1 MHACMVYVSI
11 YISIYIYRLNIL
23 LRLLFPM
30 DYQCFFSCRCSPTN
44 EFKVRGRLGDD
55 NVCSKILSHSFKK
68 HNKSVY
74 VMCCKSDVARADD
87 VSRSYYYFISDNDVL
102 HHLREPRRTHTCC
115 FRMVDISKAGAERDI
130 SSTTSLRIEKDEG
143 PIDNGANAPDVVV
156 TKTHGQFDVWHL
168 EHRMP
173 MNVIVKFSQY
183 FRDVLCSVSPNPA
196 WDQVALRNVYHYRQ
210 EEAKR
215 LGEVKWIH
223 LAKFRT
229 EKDVIKDI
237 YAYDVL
243 DHFQTLAATDPAFN
257 ALVKSFKKW
266 RVEGLKP
273 GGEFSRGVLTCNMC
287 GSAYQEHEDFSDPDF
302 FPLIL
307 YEDGVTTT
315 KSMEVNGLTKEI
327 SAYYLVW
334 DRETPGSPSKWSA
347 WNIVPAVLVSQKL
360 HTEAIQRH
368 IVDFFV
374 KIFKDVK
381 IPLQDKE
388 TFIKPRVVLSMG
400 DWPSLA
406 KVNCVKGHGGK
417 RLCFHC
423 AYDFP
428 AQHKNFYGERVQHLS
443 YDHRVFANKARHKEE
458 FLQEARKVQDI
469 LDDFA
474 QRGEVPRKEM
484 EALEKKQQ
492 ETGNLGWSPLF
503 DLPSFNPLTCVV
515 PDWMHTHDEG
525 VAKYHVNEFTK
536 FLCDKAGYATFQ
548 DLQMFTSRWQNKR
561 KRGDDDRPRI
571 GELWR
576 KSDKGQNKGN
586 LCLKAAQVRDFVFI
600 LLAFAE
606 EVLEER
612 TQKELNC
619 GTLPDHIETLRLLA
633 ETYSL
638 VFTTNVWND
647 VMLHVLQELLDKHR
661 TSFYMLYRKSWPKS
675 HATMHYVDAIRAV
688 GSLKHYMCYAFESF
702 HQELISAWD
711 RSNKKSIDK
720 NGILHE
726 FVNFHRH
733 AWNEFKKSPE
743 GQRLIAADA

>member
-1 MHACMVYVSI
+1 MLVYIPVYPLL
-11 YISIYIYRLNIL
+11 YISISRHIYAYICIL
-23 LRLLFPM
+23 ITEETYLSIYVQIM
-30 DYQCFFSCRCSPTN
+30 QYQCFFSCRCSDTSAF
-44 EFKVRGRLGDD
+44 EVSGKLGTD
-55 NVCSKILSHSFKK
+55 NICNKILSHGFKTHK
-68 HNKSVY
+68 KSVY
-74 VMCCKSDVARADD
+74 MMSCKPKNDHSYYFVGDDD
-87 VSRSYYYFISDNDVL
+87 VLKHIND
-102 HHLREPRRTHTCC
+102 PRRNHQCR
-115 FRMVDISKAGAERDI
+115 FVIVNFSNPVSIVSAA
-130 SSTTSLRIEKDEG
+130 SLTIEEDKD

-156 TKTHGQFDVWHL
+156 TKTHEQFDAWHL

-173 MNVIVKFSQY
+173 MNVIVKFSQF
-183 FRDVLCSVSPNPA
+183 FRDVIHSVSPNPE
-196 WDQVALRNVYHYRQ
+196 WNQVALRNVYHYRQ
-210 EEAKR
+210 EEKKR

-266 RVEGLKP
+266 RAEGLKP

-287 GSAYQEHEDFSDPDF
+287 GRAYQEHEDFLDPDF

-334 DRETPGSPSKWSA
+334 DRETPGSPSKWSV

-360 HTEAIQRH
+360 HTESIQRH

-381 IPLQDKE
+381 LPLQDKE

-406 KVNCVKGHGGK
+406 KANCVKGHGGK
-417 RLCFHC
+417 RSCFRC

-428 AQHKNFYGERVQHLS
+428 AMHKNTYGERVRQLS
-443 YDHRVFANKARHKEE
+443 YDHTVFANVARHKEE
-458 FLQEARKVQDI
+458 FLQEAREVQDI
-469 LDDFA
+469 VDDFTR
-474 QRGEVPRKEM
+474 RGEVPKKEM
-484 EALEKKQQ
+484 KALDKKQQ
-492 ETGNLGWSPLF
+492 DTGILGWSPLF
-503 DLPSFNPLTCVV
+503 DLPSFNPFTCVV

-536 FLCDKAGYATFQ
+536 YLCDKSGYATFQ
-548 DLQMFTSRWQNKR
+548 DLQRFTSRWQNKR
-561 KRGDDDRPRI
+561 KHGDDDRPRI

-576 KSDKGQNKGN
+576 KSDKGANKGN

-638 VFTTNVWND
+638 VFTTNVWTD
-647 VMLHVLQELLDKHR
+647 VMLDVLQELLDKHR

-675 HATMHYVDAIRAV
+675 HATMHYVDAIRSV

-733 AWNEFKKSPE
+733 AWNQFKKSPE
-743 GQRLIAADA
+743 GQRLLNP